1 MLIFITSTDDSGM
14 SVTSGATAPAPP
26 NLLMLKTCKADD
38 QKIKEMNKNL
48 DDHKQTI
55 AWTLPFFKYW
65 GIHYLINHLKS
76 LTFNYIV

>member
-1 MLIFITSTDDSGM
+1 MEC
-14 SVTSGATAPAPP
+14 
-26 NLLMLKTCKADD
+26 LLQVVPQHQLRPIYSCLKPVK
-38 QKIKEMNKNL
+38 QMNRKLIKEMNKNL